1 MPHCAINSVDTV
13 YKKKNEISYRLAVD
27 IGTTNL
33 KVVLFDN
40 EFNDIEQVGQ
50 AYKTNYR
57 SNGFAEQSIDEIY
70 QALEDSITLI
80 AGKHPEITKKIK
92 TINFSSAMHSI
103 ILLDR
108 SMNPLTNTII
118 WADNRAIY
126 EVEIFKNNYDWL
138 AFYRNT
144 GTPIH
149 AMSPFAKLL
158 WFKNGHQIKGMSY
171 CCGIKELLIYK
182 LTNEFVMDYSL
193 ASSTGL
199 FNIHTMTWDQQALSV
214 TEITEAMLPKLV
226 DVTYQLKINS
236 SSFLEKSKLSS
247 ITEIVIGA
255 SDGCL
260 ANLGSGAL
268 LPGET
273 TLSIGTSGA
282 IRMTVGEPL
291 LDPQGRI
298 FCYYLYP
305 GKWII
310 GGAVNNGGNILTWL
324 NQLILSD
331 IENVYELIKPALQL
345 SSAESEGLFFIPHL
359 HGERAPYWDGS
370 LTASFIGLLPMHTK
384 LHLLK
389 AALEGVVMNLKE
401 VWELLQDLAGD
412 STKIIASGGFVNSPE
427 WTALITDIFG
437 VDIYIQPKTEHSCLG
452 AVLLSENSY
461 NSLSFSEKFQVIHP
475 NAENKVYY
483 AQRYKEY
490 RWYVKSMI
498 DMKKNFMK
506 DKSAGLI

>member
-1 MPHCAINSVDTV
+1 MPHCAINSVDIV
-13 YKKKNEISYRLAVD
+13 YKKKSEVSYRLAVD

-40 EFNDIEQVGQ
+40 EFNDIEQVTQG
-50 AYKTNYR
+50 YKTNYR
-57 SNGFAEQSIDEIY
+57 SNGFAEQSIAEIY
-70 QALEDSITLI
+70 QALEDSISWVV
-80 AGKHPEITKKIK
+80 GKHPEITEKIK

-103 ILLDR
+103 ILLDN
-108 SMNPLTNTII
+108 SMNPLTNSII
-118 WADNRAIY
+118 WADNRAID
-126 EVEIFKNNYDWL
+126 EVESFKNSYDWL
-138 AFYRNT
+138 AFYQNT

-158 WFKNGHQIKGMSY
+158 WFKNGRQISGMNY

-199 FNIHTMTWDQQALSV
+199 FNIHTMVWDKQALTV
-214 TEITEAMLPKLV
+214 VGIDERMLPNLV

-247 ITEIVIGA
+247 ITEIIIGA

-291 LDPQGRI
+291 LDPQGRT
-298 FCYYLYP
+298 FCYYLCP

-324 NQLILSD
+324 NQLIFSD
-331 IENVYELIKPALQL
+331 NKNLYELIKPAIQL
-345 SSAESEGLFFIPHL
+345 ISTESKGLFFIPHL

-384 LHLLK
+384 LHMLK
-389 AALEGVVMNLKE
+389 ATLEGVAMNLKE
-401 VWELLQDLAGD
+401 VWQLLQDLAGD

-452 AVLLSENSY
+452 AVLLSENSSS
-461 NSLSFSEKFQVIHP
+461 SLPFSEKFQVIHP

-483 AQRYKEY
+483 AQLYKEY

-498 DMKKNFMK
+498 DMKKNFAK
-506 DKSAGLI
+506 DKSAGVI

>member
-1 MPHCAINSVDTV
+1 MPHYAINSVDTV
-13 YKKKNEISYRLAVD
+13 YKKKSEVSYRLAVD

-40 EFNDIEQVGQ
+40 EFNDIEQVSRG
-50 AYKTNYR
+50 YKTNYL
-57 SNGFAEQSIDEIY
+57 SNGVAEQSIDEIY
-70 QALEDSITLI
+70 QALEDSITWVV
-80 AGKHPEITKKIK
+80 GKHPEITEKIK

-118 WADNRAIY
+118 WADNRAVD
-126 EVEIFKNNYDWL
+126 EVETFKNSYDWL
-138 AFYRNT
+138 TYYRNT

-158 WFKNGHQIKGMSY
+158 WFKNGHQINGMSY

-199 FNIHTMTWDQQALSV
+199 FNIHTMAWDQQALSV

-226 DVTYQLKINS
+226 DVAYQLKINS
-236 SSFLEKSKLSS
+236 LSFSEKTKLSS
-247 ITEIVIGA
+247 LTEIVIGA

-282 IRMTVGEPL
+282 IRMTVEKPL
-291 LDPQGRI
+291 LDPQGRT
-298 FCYYLYP
+298 FCYYLCP

-324 NQLILSD
+324 NQLIFSGK
-331 IENVYELIKPALQL
+331 ENVYERIKPALQMI
-345 SSAESEGLFFIPHL
+345 STETKGLFFIPHL
-359 HGERAPYWDGS
+359 HGERAPYWDGR
-370 LTASFIGLLPMHTK
+370 LTASYIGLLPTHTK

-389 AALEGVVMNLKE
+389 AALEGVAMNLKE
-401 VWELLQDLAGD
+401 VWQVVQDLAGD

-437 VDIYIQPKTEHSCLG
+437 VDLYIQPKTEHSCLG
-452 AVLLSENSY
+452 AVLLSEKSTNTPMS
-461 NSLSFSEKFQVIHP
+461 SEKFQVIHP
-475 NAENKVYY
+475 NAENIAYFS
-483 AQRYKEY
+483 QMYKEY

-498 DMKKNFMK
+498 VLKKNFAN

>member
-1 MPHCAINSVDTV
+1 MHHYAINSVDTV
-13 YKKKNEISYRLAVD
+13 YKKKSEVSYRLAVD

-40 EFNDIEQVGQ
+40 EFNDIEQVSQG
-50 AYKTNYR
+50 YKTNYR

-70 QALEDSITLI
+70 QALEDSITLVV
-80 AGKHPEITKKIK
+80 GKHPEISEKIR

-103 ILLDR
+103 ILLDK
-108 SMNPLTNTII
+108 SMNPLTSNII
-118 WADNRAIY
+118 WADNRAVN
-126 EVEIFKNNYDWL
+126 EVETFKNTFDWL
-138 AFYRNT
+138 TYYQNT

-158 WFKNGHQIKGMSY
+158 WFKNGHQINGMSY

-199 FNIHTMTWDQQALSV
+199 FNIHTMTWDKQALSL
-214 TEITEAMLPKLV
+214 TDIDETMLPNLV

-236 SSFLEKSKLSS
+236 LSFLEKSNLSS

-282 IRMTVGEPL
+282 IRMTVEKPL
-291 LDPQGRI
+291 LDPQGRT
-298 FCYYLYP
+298 FCYYLCP

-331 IENVYELIKPALQL
+331 KENVYELIKPALQL

-359 HGERAPYWDGS
+359 HGERAPYWDGR
-370 LTASFIGLLPMHTK
+370 LTASYIGLLPTHTK

-389 AALEGVVMNLKE
+389 ATLEGVAMNLKD
-401 VWELLQDLAGD
+401 VWQLLQNLAGE

-437 VDIYIQPKTEHSCLG
+437 VDLYIQPKTEHSCLG
-452 AVLLSENSY
+452 AVLLSGNSSS
-461 NSLSFSEKFQVIHP
+461 SLPFSEKFQVIHP
-475 NAENKVYY
+475 NSGNKVYY

-498 DMKKNFMK
+498 DMRKNFAK

>member
-13 YKKKNEISYRLAVD
+13 YKKKSEVSYRIAVD

-40 EFNDIEQVGQ
+40 EFNDIEQVSQG
-50 AYKTNYR
+50 YKTNYR
-57 SNGFAEQSIDEIY
+57 SNGFAEQLIDEIY
-70 QALEDSITLI
+70 QALEDSISWVV
-80 AGKHPEITKKIK
+80 GKHPEITERIK

-103 ILLDR
+103 ILLDK

-118 WADNRAIY
+118 WADNRAVN
-126 EVEIFKNNYDWL
+126 EVETFKHSYDWL
-138 AFYRNT
+138 AFYQNT

-158 WFKNGHQIKGMSY
+158 WFKNGHQISGMNY

-199 FNIHTMTWDQQALSV
+199 FNIHKMAWDKQALSV
-214 TEITEAMLPKLV
+214 TEIDEAMLPKLV
-226 DVTYQLKINS
+226 DVTYQLKIIS
-236 SSFLEKSKLSS
+236 SPFLEKSKLKS

-291 LDPQGRI
+291 LDPQGRT
-298 FCYYLYP
+298 FCYYLCP

-331 IENVYELIKPALQL
+331 KENVYELIKPAIQL
-345 SSAESEGLFFIPHL
+345 ISTESKGLFYIPHL

-370 LTASFIGLLPMHTK
+370 LTASFIGLLPTHTK

-389 AALEGVVMNLKE
+389 AALEGVAMNLKE
-401 VWELLQDLAGD
+401 VWQLLRDLAGD
-412 STKIIASGGFVNSPE
+412 STKIMASGGFVNSPE

-452 AVLLSENSY
+452 AVLLSENSST
-461 NSLSFSEKFQVIHP
+461 SLPFSEKFQVIHP
-475 NAENKVYY
+475 NAENKAYY
-483 AQRYKEY
+483 VQLYKEY
-490 RWYVKSMI
+490 SWYVKSMI
-498 DMKKNFMK
+498 DMKKNFAK

>member
-1 MPHCAINSVDTV
+1 MPHYAINSVDTV
-13 YKKKNEISYRLAVD
+13 YKKKSEVSYRLAVD

-40 EFNDIEQVGQ
+40 EFNDIEQVSRG
-50 AYKTNYR
+50 YKTNYR
-57 SNGFAEQSIDEIY
+57 SNGVAEQSIDEIY
-70 QALEDSITLI
+70 QALEDSITWVV
-80 AGKHPEITKKIK
+80 GKHPEITEKIK

-118 WADNRAIY
+118 WADNRAVD
-126 EVEIFKNNYDWL
+126 EVETFKNTYDWL

-158 WFKNGHQIKGMSY
+158 WFKNGHQINGMSY

-199 FNIHTMTWDQQALSV
+199 LNIHTMAWDQQALSV

-236 SSFLEKSKLSS
+236 LSFSEKTKLSS
-247 ITEIVIGA
+247 LTEIVIGA

-282 IRMTVGEPL
+282 IRMTVEEPL
-291 LDPQGRI
+291 LDPLGRT
-298 FCYYLYP
+298 FCYYLCP

-331 IENVYELIKPALQL
+331 KESIYERIKPALQMI
-345 SSAESEGLFFIPHL
+345 STETKGLFFIPHL
-359 HGERAPYWDGS
+359 HGERAPYWDGR
-370 LTASFIGLLPMHTK
+370 LTASYIGLLPTHTK

-389 AALEGVVMNLKE
+389 AALEGVTMNLKE
-401 VWELLQDLAGD
+401 VWQVVQDLAGD

-437 VDIYIQPKTEHSCLG
+437 VDLYIQPKTEHSCLG
-452 AVLLSENSY
+452 AVLLSEKNTNSPM
-461 NSLSFSEKFQVIHP
+461 FSEKFQVIHP
-475 NAENKVYY
+475 NAENIAYFS
-483 AQRYKEY
+483 QMYKEY

-498 DMKKNFMK
+498 ELKKNFAN